1 MKSKHYILKI
11 LSTLSVIFIFFLTGC
26 GGRGS
31 VERIEMNNKD
41 VIEIKSGDFSYDG
54 IKVLVIYSSGQVN
67 EINLTENMI
76 PDEEK
81 LYFYKMGEHDVK
93 VQYGKYST
101 TMKINVVSHEF
112 DDIYRLDGYTCVY
125 DGLPHKVEI
134 NYELPE
140 GATVDYPYGNTFTN
154 AGNYEVVAVISKDG
168 YESKI
173 LKTNLVIEEAT
184 LDLSNVVFEDKV
196 YEYDGEPK
204 SIEATNIPQG
214 VTVQYEIWNDDETIK
229 LNNAVNAGTYTIVSK
244 YIAKDENYDQ
254 TSTKKAKLTI
264 TKSTYDMSNVK
275 LSDVTKEY
283 NGQEY
288 IASFDKNSS
297 LPTGVESEFK
307 YYNLKGEEVSSTIN
321 AGEYKIIATFKGN
334 NPNYEEIAPL
344 EAKLVVTKKIVVLD
358 GVITFNSKTINFDRA
373 NHSLEI
379 SGKLPNNVTV
389 SYENNDQIVAGEYKV
404 LAKFSDSNPNEQLDI
419 NELEA
424 YLIIN
429 KIKETP
435 QVIDESTGEKR
446 TIEPRDFKLCLDQET
461 GNKKINIS
469 GFIEDEYRIK
479 KIQYLDFN
487 TKQEIKNV
495 SDFCDGKRYDYNIVF
510 EFINPVEKDSIN
522 LSPASGTISFDITF
536 EDDIKLIDAEYVY
549 DGNLHGL
556 AVNKE
561 LPVGTNVNYPE
572 GEEFTDVGIYTI
584 VWELSKDTYRTKQ
597 IIGTLKIT
605 KATYDMS
612 KVVIENVTK
621 EYDGNNY
628 FDDTNPESLVDVYEP
643 FANLPEGVAIKSV
656 VTKNKVGEDWMDSS
670 YTANVGEYKFNVE
683 FTYDE
688 LNYNPLSGV
697 EFYLTIEK
705 KFVDLSNYKLNDMT
719 VSYTSAELQDMIN
732 NGRKIE
738 NKIEPET
745 LPDGITIT
753 YEYKRISDGVSLGDS
768 GVSEFGRFDVIVTI
782 YADSNLEIETNTLT
796 ATLVVDEIF

>member
-11 LSTLSVIFIFFLTGC
+11 LSTLSVFFIFFLTGC

-41 VIEIKSGDFSYDG
+41 VIEVKSGDFSYDG

-76 PDEEK
+76 PDEDK

-112 DDIYRLDGYTCVY
+112 DDIYRLEGYTCVY

-168 YESKI
+168 YQSKI

-244 YIAKDENYDQ
+244 YIAKDENYNQ

-264 TKSTYDMSNVK
+264 TKSKYDMSNVK
-275 LSDVTKEY
+275 LSNFTKEY
-283 NGQEY
+283 DGQEY
-288 IASFDKNSS
+288 TASFDKNSS
-297 LPTGVESEFK
+297 LPSGVEAEFK

-358 GVITFNSKTINFDRA
+358 GVITFNSKTINFDRT

-446 TIEPRDFKLCLDQET
+446 TIEPGDLKLSVDQET

-510 EFINPVEKDSIN
+510 EFINPIEKDSIN

-549 DGNLHGL
+549 DGKLHGL

-628 FDDTNPESLVDVYEP
+628 FDNTNPESIVDVYAP
-643 FANLPEGVAIKSV
+643 FANLPDGVTIKSV
-656 VTKNKVGEDWMDSS
+656 VTMNKVGEDWMDSS

-683 FTYDE
+683 FNYDE

-705 KFVDLSNYKLNDMT
+705 KFVDLSNYKLKDMT
-719 VSYTSAELQDMIN
+719 VSYTRAELQDMIN
-732 NGRKIE
+732 NGEKIV
-738 NKIEPET
+738 NKIEPDT
-745 LPDGITIT
+745 LPSGITIT
-753 YEYKRISDGVSLGDS
+753 YEYKRKSDGVSLGDS
-768 GVSEFGRFDVIVTI
+768 GVDEFGSFDVIVTI

-796 ATLVVDEIF
+796 ATLVVDEVF

>member
-76 PDEEK
+76 PDEDK

-112 DDIYRLDGYTCVY
+112 DDIYRLEGYTCVY

-168 YESKI
+168 YQSKI

-204 SIEATNIPQG
+204 SIEASNIPQG

-297 LPTGVESEFK
+297 LPTGVEAEFK
-307 YYNLKGEEVSSTIN
+307 YYNLKDEEVSSTIN

-446 TIEPRDFKLCLDQET
+446 TIEPGDLKLSVDQET

-495 SDFCDGKRYDYNIVF
+495 SDFGDGKRYDYNIVF
-510 EFINPVEKDSIN
+510 EFINPIEKDSIN

-549 DGNLHGL
+549 DGKLHGL

-628 FDDTNPESLVDVYEP
+628 FDDTNPESLVDVYAP

-683 FTYDE
+683 FNYDE

-732 NGRKIE
+732 NGKKIV

-768 GVSEFGRFDVIVTI
+768 GVSEFGSFDVIVTI

-796 ATLVVDEIF
+796 ATLVVDEVF